1 KYDVVVTNPPYHSK
15 YNPILK
21 KFVHQYYKDYKSDL
35 YSSFIYKTIQ
45 MTKESGYSALMTP
58 YTWYFI
64 SKHEKLRNYVLNYK
78 TITSLV
84 QLEYSA
90 FEEAT
95 VPIGTFVIQN
105 QNQHTIGEFIRLAEF
120 KGSEIQPIK
129 LSEASK
135 NRNVNYRY
143 RVES

>member
-1 KYDVVVTNPPYHSK
+1 
-15 YNPILK
+15 
-21 KFVHQYYKDYKSDL
+21 
-35 YSSFIYKTIQ
+35 SSFIYKTIQ

-143 RVES
+143 RVESKIFNNIPGSPFAYWAN